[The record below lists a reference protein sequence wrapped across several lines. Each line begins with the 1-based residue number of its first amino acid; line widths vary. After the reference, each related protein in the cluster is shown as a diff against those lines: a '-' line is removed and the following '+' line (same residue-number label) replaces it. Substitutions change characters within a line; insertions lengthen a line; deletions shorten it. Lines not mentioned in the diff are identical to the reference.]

1 MDGLI
6 IILVGAMVAVS
17 CGWLGSFLIL
27 RKTVMIGDAISHAV
41 LPGIVL
47 AYLVSGSRD
56 ATVMLIGAALFGV
69 FCTVLIEL
77 FHKRAR
83 LQEDASIGI
92 SFTFLFAIGVI
103 LISLF
108 SGQVDLDQECV
119 LYGEIAYAPL
129 QVVRLASGV
138 TLGAKAL
145 WVNGLLLL
153 VVTLFVIFGY
163 KGLFITSFHEDYAAA
178 RGVRTRFWHFALMG
192 MVSFATVIA
201 FESVGAI
208 LVVAFLVAPP
218 ATAYLITERLPK
230 LLLWS
235 AVFGITSAALGYLLA
250 FAIDGSIAGAMATVC
265 GVQFGVVF
273 LGKKMSGRGR

>member
-1 MDGLI
+1 MDGII

-129 QVVRLASGV
+129 HVVRLASGV

-153 VVTLFVIFGY
+153 VVTLFVILGY

-235 AVFGITSAALGYLLA
+235 AVFGITSAAFGYLLA

-273 LGKKMSGRGR
+273 LGKKINDRWL